1 MPVNALFGA
10 CLAMLKRFLVGY
22 GKDRECISKNYAK
35 EGSNLSK
42 IPSLKDQI
50 YQSIAESQVRQVME
64 QKRQQEIAQLQ
75 NDYNAWLKQQED
87 IEKLQRDFEA
97 WKAQNPEQAAADL
110 QTANDIIAQTKPQ
123 ESAPKAPVQKSQEIP
138 SLSAPKQEMR
148 FYTPKEKA
156 EFIADRKK
164 YLHELR
170 ATKANGTD
178 VNKQTADYLNSEEH
192 EKQLEGMANNK
203 APGKQNTQELMPSE
217 IPEEVINQYAQLN
230 GLSADQARAEIEQQI
245 NKAKAMGNT
254 SLKAANDVTI
264 DQEKTAQAQAEVA
277 EQKRKAAQKKQNP
290 WEAALN
296 NAGDAIAGIVAGPV
310 RLAGKALG
318 KDWDLVGDRVRQNV
332 AEANEQHPVA
342 SSLGRIAGMAAGA
355 YMLGGGAGG
364 RALSAKGAPTA
375 GEALKAGYEDALV
388 NGGTKAQAILNGAGT
403 AARQLGAN
411 TLRDMPIDL
420 ATDIIPTLA
429 NDVAEEKSTGEI
441 VKNTLLNTAINGGL
455 NAVGDIASL
464 YRPIKGIVGNGGP
477 KVDIPNNQIP
487 ELVTGIYDNAD
498 DYVVRGLPGG
508 KNDEIISQ
516 ERANIV
522 EQLRK
527 YANGELS
534 QKDLIQLGAT
544 PEYLKD
550 IGDIN
555 NPLVMT
561 QSNISKFAYPEGYM
575 GGKHNLG
582 YDAIAEVPNRLNDP
596 AAVMKSLTQ
605 PDSGVVLTDM
615 LDAHGDPVIAPVHM
629 GKEKDANIVN
639 ELASMHGR
647 PGIDYLL
654 DNSDIIYKNE
664 EKVRDVLSGNGLQLS
679 KQKATADPLLNYN
692 IAEGAENVN
701 KESINKVMAEDIG
714 LNSPK
719 PQSEK
724 SIEGVWK
731 LEESPKTTEDL
742 WSELEKG
749 SQGQQPTP
757 PVRTSEL
764 NERGQKLS
772 RLHETLQNTEMLTD
786 AEKQAYADKN
796 GFWYDPDN
804 ERALAEQ
811 AKAEVAQDLD
821 GVYKQYAEGTDPGK
835 LSGADAHKMFTASFD
850 YSKMAQEAL
859 ESGDQ
864 AAAKLYNQKA
874 RNIMLNAREAATK
887 GGQFNAAIAYYSKTP
902 QGYIDKAYG
911 LLDKQ
916 IGDFKAKNPKLS
928 NGIDELS
935 KGVSDMLKDIDVE
948 SILTGTDEAAKDSLR
963 RNVLDGISDMIEKSN
978 NKQLKNAFKNLSLTD
993 MDEIIA
999 SNYQAD
1005 IARTLDMFSM
1015 GSFGVKPETVD
1026 KVMDIFAE
1034 AEKYGYNSKEYYKM
1048 EQEAFNLL
1056 ANDLCNGKSFGE
1068 KLNAWR
1074 YFSMLSNPLTH
1085 IKNNLGNLNNNILTG
1100 VKNNIAASIEAA
1112 ADRIAK
1118 AKGLEGIDGGRTK
1131 TFLNPIKDR
1140 DLISGAAKDF
1150 DDFSFRQY
1158 KEGGN
1163 KWLNASQELS
1173 RAGHTFKD
1181 KGLGKA
1187 ANFLT
1192 EGNADLLDVED
1203 IVAGKAKYQTSL
1215 AGFLKANG
1223 ADASIFNATDD
1234 ASKELLAQGRQYA
1247 LNQANEATFH
1257 QSNAFA
1263 EWWSKNIRAAKESD
1277 SAALK
1282 GLGYTA
1288 DTVLPFVKTP
1298 SNILAQSFAYS
1309 PLEFVK
1315 VVAETGKL
1323 KRGQITAA
1331 QYINDIAKGVTGTMG
1346 LALGALLQH
1355 EGILYVGTGDKDLDA
1370 YNAKRGINP
1379 MTIKVGK
1386 KYVSLS
1392 ELAPA
1397 AMSLISGATSW
1408 YYLKQALNGDGDMAL
1423 DALTS
1428 GVYSM
1433 AESINDMT
1441 MLNGVADT
1449 LSAVRYADSDTDVL
1463 SSIGRTVAGNFVGQL
1478 LPTVG
1483 GKVEKTIDDTKRT
1496 TYTDKKGKA
1505 AKYWAQEGNYLKTKI
1520 PGLQEAGEQI
1530 APQLPALGDYMTNE
1544 ASIGPWGEELKQ
1556 QDYGLGT
1563 GGRIIN
1569 NFLNPLA
1576 TTTDASTAVDD
1587 ELRALYNDTHE
1598 TKLLNYGLN
1607 ASSNSSVDGNKL
1619 TPKEWTAFSKEFGS
1633 LKYEL
1638 AESLM
1643 NMDGYK
1649 DMTPEDKVEA
1659 YDQLGKFAK
1668 AYAYNQATGKELKST
1683 NQGYADSYKQ
1693 GGAKAVVEQIA
1704 AKSQGKSAA
1713 EAAGVK
1719 SNSAAGKAIAE
1730 AAQSGDTQKVEQLTE
1745 STKTLSDYGLTH
1757 KGPYETYEKA
1767 QQVIPSLSAEDFAK
1781 TYKSIDADGNQG
1793 IKQDEII
1800 DYLNKTHASQAE
1812 GKKIWNAYG
1821 NSTWK
1826 KIPSLEDGVWSKKA
1840 N

>member
-1 MPVNALFGA
+1 MPVYALFGV
-10 CLAMLKRFLVGY
+10 CLAMLKRSFVGY
-22 GKDRECISKNYAK
+22 GKDRECISKNYVK
-35 EGSNLSK
+35 EGNNLSKK

-64 QKRQQEIAQLQ
+64 QKRQQEITQLQ

-110 QTANDIIAQTKPQ
+110 QTANDIIAQNKPQ
-123 ESAPKAPVQKSQEIP
+123 ESAPKAPVQKSQQIP
-138 SLSAPKQEMR
+138 SLSAPKQEKR
-148 FYTPKEKA
+148 FNTAKEKA
-156 EFIADRKK
+156 EFVADRKK
-164 YLHELR
+164 YLNELR

-178 VNKQTADYLNSEEH
+178 VNKQTADYLNSEDRK
-192 EKQLEGMANNK
+192 KQLESMTSDNVLGTK
-203 APGKQNTQELMPSE
+203 RNTPEL
-217 IPEEVINQYAQLN
+217 IPDQIPDEVINQYAQKN

-245 NKAKAMGNT
+245 SKAKAMGNT
-254 SLKAANDVTI
+254 SLKPASDVTI

-364 RALSAKGAPTA
+364 RALSANGAPTA
-375 GEALKAGYEDALV
+375 GEALKAGYEDALL
-388 NGGTKAQAILNGAGT
+388 NGGTKAQAILNGAGA

-429 NDVAEEKSTGEI
+429 NDVAEEKSTEEI

-464 YRPIKGIVGNGGP
+464 AKPIGNIMGANGVKNAPNALNDVLNVVDDIKPLDDITGAKNALNEVDALKNIDTANVSDIAP
-477 KVDIPNNQIP
+477 KADNVIDFPKADNIP
-487 ELVTGIYDNAD
+487 EA
-498 DYVVRGLPGG
+498 
-508 KNDEIISQ
+508 
-516 ERANIV
+516 
-522 EQLRK
+522 
-527 YANGELS
+527 
-534 QKDLIQLGAT
+534 
-544 PEYLKD
+544 
-550 IGDIN
+550 
-555 NPLVMT
+555 
-561 QSNISKFAYPEGYM
+561 
-575 GGKHNLG
+575 
-582 YDAIAEVPNRLNDP
+582 
-596 AAVMKSLTQ
+596 
-605 PDSGVVLTDM
+605 
-615 LDAHGDPVIAPVHM
+615 
-629 GKEKDANIVN
+629 
-639 ELASMHGR
+639 
-647 PGIDYLL
+647 
-654 DNSDIIYKNE
+654 
-664 EKVRDVLSGNGLQLS
+664 
-679 KQKATADPLLNYN
+679 
-692 IAEGAENVN
+692 
-701 KESINKVMAEDIG
+701 NKVMAEDIG
-714 LNSPK
+714 IPK
-719 PQSEK
+719 DVPPEP
-724 SIEGVWK
+724 
-731 LEESPKTTEDL
+731 ESVKATFEIPDTPENAPTGPRPAKTTEDL

-749 SQGQQPTP
+749 SQGQQVPNS
-757 PVRTSEL
+757 PVRTQEL
-764 NERGQKLS
+764 NEQGQKLS

-804 ERALAEQ
+804 ERALAAQ

-864 AAAKLYNQKA
+864 ATAKLYNQKA

-935 KGVSDMLKDIDVE
+935 KGVSNMLKDVDVE

-1056 ANDLCNGKSFGE
+1056 ANDLCNGKSFGD

-1100 VKNNIAASIEAA
+1100 VKNNVAASIEAA

-1315 VVAETGKL
+1315 VAAETGKL

-1386 KYVSLS
+1386 NYVSLS

-1576 TTTDASTAVDD
+1576 TTTDTSTAVDD

-1704 AKSQGKSAA
+1704 GKSQGKSAA

-1730 AAQSGDTQKVEQLTE
+1730 AAKSGDTQKVEQLTE

>member
-1 MPVNALFGA
+1 M
-10 CLAMLKRFLVGY
+10 
-22 GKDRECISKNYAK
+22 AK
-35 EGSNLSK
+35 QLSFK
-42 IPSLKDQI
+42 QQVI
-50 YQSIAESQVRQVME
+50 QSIANKQVE
-64 QKRQQEIAQLQ
+64 QALAAQRQQEIAQIQADYDKWQKDQEGIAALQ
-75 NDYNAWLKQQED
+75 ADYDNWLKGQQVETP
-87 IEKLQRDFEA
+87 EA
-97 WKAQNPEQAAADL
+97 N
-110 QTANDIIAQTKPQ
+110 T
-123 ESAPKAPVQKSQEIP
+123 APVQPVRVP
-138 SLSAPKQEMR
+138 SLADYTPEKR

-156 EFIADRKK
+156 EFVADRNE
-164 YLHELR
+164 YLSGLR
-170 ATKANGTD
+170 TPNKPMESADNLSSKEQPGSSVNNVLGTKR
-178 VNKQTADYLNSEEH
+178 S
-192 EKQLEGMANNK
+192 
-203 APGKQNTQELMPSE
+203 TQEL
-217 IPEEVINQYAQLN
+217 IPTELPDEVISQYAQIN
-230 GLSADQARAEIEQQI
+230 GLSVDQARAEIEEQI
-245 NKAKAMGNT
+245 NKTKAMGNT

-277 EQKRKAAQKKQNP
+277 EQKRKDAQKKQNP

-296 NAGDAIAGIVAGPV
+296 NAGDAIAGIVNGPV
-310 RLAGKALG
+310 RLVGKALG

-342 SSLGRIAGMAAGA
+342 SNIGRIAGMAAGA

-429 NDVAEEKSTGEI
+429 NDVAEEKSAGEI
-441 VKNTLLNTAINGGL
+441 IKNTALNTAINGGL
-455 NAVGDIASL
+455 NAVGDLASL
-464 YRPIKGIVGNGGP
+464 YKPIKGLVNGGP
-477 KVDIPNNQIP
+477 PNIDIPKNAP
-487 ELVTGIYDNAD
+487 EAVNDILKNTDIENPIDEVTGAKNA
-498 DYVVRGLPGG
+498 L
-508 KNDEIISQ
+508 N
-516 ERANIV
+516 
-522 EQLRK
+522 
-527 YANGELS
+527 
-534 QKDLIQLGAT
+534 
-544 PEYLKD
+544 
-550 IGDIN
+550 
-555 NPLVMT
+555 
-561 QSNISKFAYPEGYM
+561 
-575 GGKHNLG
+575 
-582 YDAIAEVPNRLNDP
+582 EV
-596 AAVMKSLTQ
+596 
-605 PDSGVVLTDM
+605 
-615 LDAHGDPVIAPVHM
+615 
-629 GKEKDANIVN
+629 
-639 ELASMHGR
+639 
-647 PGIDYLL
+647 
-654 DNSDIIYKNE
+654 
-664 EKVRDVLSGNGLQLS
+664 
-679 KQKATADPLLNYN
+679 
-692 IAEGAENVN
+692 EGANPVDLPEP
-701 KESINKVMAEDIG
+701 NKVMAESITNRPVKD
-714 LNSPK
+714 S
-719 PQSEK
+719 
-724 SIEGVWK
+724 SIEGTWK
-731 LEESPKTTEDL
+731 IEDGPKNTDDL

-749 SQGQQPTP
+749 SQGQQPNP
-757 PVRTSEL
+757 PVRTQEL
-764 NERGQKLS
+764 NEQGQKLS

-811 AKAEVAQDLD
+811 AKAAVAQDLD
-821 GVYKQYAEGTDPGK
+821 GIYKQYAEGIDPGK

-902 QGYIDKAYG
+902 QGYVDKAYG

-935 KGVSDMLKDIDVE
+935 KGISNMLKDTDVE
-948 SILTGTDEAAKDSLR
+948 SILTGADEAANDSLR
-963 RNVLDGISDMIEKSN
+963 RNVLDGISDMIEKSK
-978 NKQLKNAFKNLSLTD
+978 NKQLKEAFKNLSLTD

-1034 AEKYGYNSKEYYKM
+1034 AESYGYNSKEYYKL

-1056 ANDLCNGKSFGE
+1056 ANDLYNGKSFGD

-1074 YFSMLSNPLTH
+1074 YFSMLSHSQTH

-1100 VKNNIAASIEAA
+1100 IKNNVAAGVEIA

-1118 AKGLEGIDGGRTK
+1118 AKGLEGIDRTK
-1131 TFLNPIKDR
+1131 AFLNPVKDM

-1150 DDFSFRQY
+1150 DNNAFRQY

-1173 RAGHTFKD
+1173 RAGNTFKD
-1181 KGLGKA
+1181 KGLGKV
-1187 ANFLT
+1187 ANFVT
-1192 EGNADLLDVED
+1192 EKNADLLDIED
-1203 IVAGKAKYQTSL
+1203 IIAGKAKYQTSL

-1223 ADASIFNATDD
+1223 ADASIFSATDD

-1263 EWWSKNIRAAKESD
+1263 EWWSKNIRAAKESN

-1309 PLEFVK
+1309 PLEFAK

-1331 QYINDIAKGVTGTMG
+1331 QYINDIAKGLTGTMG

-1355 EGILYVGTGDKDLDA
+1355 EGILYVGTGDKDLDN

-1386 KYVSLS
+1386 NYVSLS

-1408 YYLKQALNGDGDMAL
+1408 FYLKQAMDGDGEMAL

-1478 LPTVG
+1478 LPTAG
-1483 GKVEKTIDDTKRT
+1483 GKIEKTIDDTKRT

-1505 AKYWAQEGNYLKTKI
+1505 AKYWSQEGNYLKTKV
-1520 PGLQEAGEQI
+1520 PGLQEAGEKI
-1530 APQLPALGDYMTNE
+1530 EPTLPTLSDYMTNE
-1544 ASIGPWGEELKQ
+1544 PSIGQWGEELKQ
-1556 QDYGLGT
+1556 QDYGLG
-1563 GGRIIN
+1563 GSGRFIN

-1576 TTTDASTAVDD
+1576 TTTDTSSAVDD

-1619 TPKEWTAFSKEFGS
+1619 TPKEWTTFSKEFGS

-1643 NMDGYK
+1643 NTEGYK
-1649 DMTPEDKVEA
+1649 SMSPEDKVEA

-1683 NQGYADSYKQ
+1683 NQSYADSYNQ

-1704 AKSQGKSAA
+1704 GKSQGKSATK
-1713 EAAGVK
+1713 AAGVN
-1719 SNSAAGKAIAE
+1719 SNSTAGKAIAE
-1730 AAQSGDTQKVEQLTE
+1730 AAKSGDTKKVEQLAE
-1745 STKTLSDYGLTH
+1745 STKTLSDYGLTR

-1781 TYKSIDADGNQG
+1781 TFKSIDADGNQG

-1826 KIPSLEDGVWSKKA
+1826 KIPSLEDGVWSKKTK
-1840 N
+1840 

>member
-1 MPVNALFGA
+1 MPVYALFGV
-10 CLAMLKRFLVGY
+10 CLAMLKRSFVGY

-35 EGSNLSK
+35 EGNNLSKK

-64 QKRQQEIAQLQ
+64 QKRQQEITQLQ

-138 SLSAPKQEMR
+138 SLSAPKQEKR
-148 FYTPKEKA
+148 FYTAKEKA
-156 EFIADRKK
+156 EFVADRKK
-164 YLHELR
+164 YLNELR

-178 VNKQTADYLNSEEH
+178 VNKQTADYLNSEDRK
-192 EKQLEGMANNK
+192 KQLESMTSDNVLGTK
-203 APGKQNTQELMPSE
+203 RNTPEL
-217 IPEEVINQYAQLN
+217 IPDQIPDELISQYAQLN
-230 GLSADQARAEIEQQI
+230 GLTADQARAEIEQQI
-245 NKAKAMGNT
+245 SKAKAMGNT
-254 SLKAANDVTI
+254 SLKPASDVTI

-318 KDWDLVGDRVRQNV
+318 KDWDLVGDRVRQSV

-364 RALSAKGAPTA
+364 RAASANGAPTA
-375 GEALKAGYEDALV
+375 GEALKAGYGDALL
-388 NGGTKAQAILNGAGT
+388 NGGTKAQAILNGAGA

-455 NAVGDIASL
+455 NAVGDLASL
-464 YRPIKGIVGNGGP
+464 ARPIKGIVNNGNP
-477 KVDIPNNQIP
+477 KIDIPQNAP
-487 ELVTGIYDNAD
+487 EAVTDLLKNTDIENPIDDIKGAKNAF
-498 DYVVRGLPGG
+498 
-508 KNDEIISQ
+508 N
-516 ERANIV
+516 
-522 EQLRK
+522 
-527 YANGELS
+527 
-534 QKDLIQLGAT
+534 
-544 PEYLKD
+544 
-550 IGDIN
+550 
-555 NPLVMT
+555 
-561 QSNISKFAYPEGYM
+561 
-575 GGKHNLG
+575 
-582 YDAIAEVPNRLNDP
+582 EV
-596 AAVMKSLTQ
+596 
-605 PDSGVVLTDM
+605 
-615 LDAHGDPVIAPVHM
+615 
-629 GKEKDANIVN
+629 
-639 ELASMHGR
+639 
-647 PGIDYLL
+647 
-654 DNSDIIYKNE
+654 
-664 EKVRDVLSGNGLQLS
+664 
-679 KQKATADPLLNYN
+679 
-692 IAEGAENVN
+692 ENV
-701 KESINKVMAEDIG
+701 KPLPEPNKVMAEDIG
-714 LNSPK
+714 LDNPK
-719 PQSEK
+719 PQAEK

-749 SQGQQPTP
+749 SQGQQATP
-757 PVRTSEL
+757 PVRTPEL
-764 NERGQKLS
+764 NEQGQKLS

-821 GVYKQYAEGTDPGK
+821 GIYKQYAEGADPGK

-864 AAAKLYNQKA
+864 ATAKLYNQKA

-916 IGDFKAKNPKLS
+916 LGDFKAKNPKLS

-935 KGVSDMLKDIDVE
+935 KGVSDMLKDVDVE

-1056 ANDLCNGKSFGE
+1056 ANDLCNGKSFGD

-1100 VKNNIAASIEAA
+1100 VKNNVAASIEAA

-1315 VVAETGKL
+1315 VAAETGKL

-1386 KYVSLS
+1386 NYVSLS

-1496 TYTDKKGKA
+1496 TYTDKNGKA
-1505 AKYWAQEGNYLKTKI
+1505 AKYWAQEGNYLKAKI

-1576 TTTDASTAVDD
+1576 TTTDTSTAVDD

-1704 AKSQGKSAA
+1704 GRSQGKSAA

-1730 AAQSGDTQKVEQLTE
+1730 AAKSGDTQKVEQLTE

-1812 GKKIWNAYG
+1812 GKKIWSAYG

>member
-1 MPVNALFGA
+1 MN
-10 CLAMLKRFLVGY
+10 
-22 GKDRECISKNYAK
+22 K
-35 EGSNLSK
+35 EILQ
-42 IPSLKDQI
+42 QI
-50 YQSIAESQVRQVME
+50 ANSQVRAVME

-75 NDYNAWLKQQED
+75 KDFDAWNKQQNEIAQLEADYNAWLEQQ
-87 IEKLQRDFEA
+87 
-97 WKAQNPEQAAADL
+97 KAQEAAAQAAQQIEQPQPSIEQPL
-110 QTANDIIAQTKPQ
+110 QVQTEQPRTQ
-123 ESAPKAPVQKSQEIP
+123 QKAQEIP
-138 SLSAPKQEMR
+138 SLSAPKQEKR
-148 FYTPKEKA
+148 FYTAKEKA
-156 EFIADRKK
+156 EFVADRKQ
-164 YLHELR
+164 YLDSLR
-170 ATKANGTD
+170 ARTANGKD
-178 VNKQTADYLNSEEH
+178 VNKEAANYLNRENYQ
-192 EKQLEGMANNK
+192 KQQQLENMMATGGNSKSN
-203 APGKQNTQELMPSE
+203 AQGLIPSE
-217 IPEEVINQYAQLN
+217 IPEEVISQYAQLN

-254 SLKAANDVTI
+254 SLKPASDVTI

-318 KDWDLVGDRVRQNV
+318 KDWDLVGDRVRQSV

-364 RALSAKGAPTA
+364 RALSANGAPTA

-487 ELVTGIYDNAD
+487 ELVTDIYDNAD

-508 KNDEIISQ
+508 KNDEIIAQ

-654 DNSDIIYKNE
+654 DNSDILYKNE

-692 IAEGAENVN
+692 ISEGAENVN

-714 LNSPK
+714 LEKPK
-719 PQSEK
+719 EVPQETPTSFK
-724 SIEGVWK
+724 LTGDIEPVK
-731 LEESPKTTEDL
+731 EPQTTADL
-742 WSELEKG
+742 WDELKAGE
-749 SQGQQPTP
+749 QGGAPSTP
-757 PVRTSEL
+757 KAAQEV
-764 NERGQKLS
+764 NEQGQKLS
-772 RLHETLQNTEMLTD
+772 KLHSTLQNTETLTP
-786 AEKQAYADKN
+786 EQKQAYADKN

-811 AKAEVAQDLD
+811 AKAAVENDLD
-821 GVYKQYAEGTDPGK
+821 GIYKQYAGEKLDPGK

-963 RNVLDGISDMIEKSN
+963 RNVLDGISDMIEKSK

-1026 KVMDIFAE
+1026 KVMDLFAE
-1034 AEKYGYNSKEYYKM
+1034 AESYGFNSKQYYKL

-1056 ANDLCNGKSFGE
+1056 ANDLSDGKSFAD
-1068 KLNAWR
+1068 KLSAWR
-1074 YFSMLSNPLTH
+1074 YFSMLSSPQTH
-1085 IKNNLGNLNNNILTG
+1085 IRNNLGNLTNAGLTG
-1100 VKNNIAASIEAA
+1100 IKNNIAATIEAA
-1112 ADRIAK
+1112 AERLAK
-1118 AKGLEGIDGGRTK
+1118 WRGYEGIEGGRTK
-1131 TFLNPIKDR
+1131 SILNPMSSADN
-1140 DLISGAAKDF
+1140 DLIKSAGTDF
-1150 DDFSFRQY
+1150 DNNAFRQY
-1158 KEGGN
+1158 KQAGN
-1163 KWLNASQELS
+1163 KWLNASQELDK
-1173 RAGHTFKD
+1173 AGRVFKD
-1181 KGLGKA
+1181 NLGGKIL
-1187 ANFLT
+1187 NGLT
-1192 EGNADLLDVED
+1192 EGNSNLLDYED
-1203 IVAGKAKYQTSL
+1203 IIAGKAKYRTSL

-1223 ADASIFNATDD
+1223 ADASIFKATDD
-1234 ASKELLAQGRQYA
+1234 ASKQLLEQGRQVA
-1247 LNQANEATFH
+1247 LNAANEATFH
-1257 QSNAFA
+1257 QSNKFA
-1263 EWWSKNIRAAKESD
+1263 ELFSKGIRSAKDSD
-1277 SAALK
+1277 HMAVKA
-1282 GLGYTA
+1282 LGYVG
-1288 DTVLPFVKTP
+1288 DTILPFVKTP

-1309 PLEFVK
+1309 PLEFIK
-1315 VVAETGKL
+1315 VAAETNKWKKGV
-1323 KRGQITAA
+1323 ISSAD
-1331 QYINDIAKGVTGTMG
+1331 YINDIAKGITGTMG
-1346 LALGALLQH
+1346 LALGAILEH
-1355 EGILYVGTGDKDLDA
+1355 EGILYVGTGDKELDN
-1370 YNAKRGINP
+1370 YNAKRGIKP
-1379 MTIKVGK
+1379 MSIKVGK
-1386 KYVSLS
+1386 NYVSLS

-1397 AMSLISGATSW
+1397 AMSLIAGADTW
-1408 YYLKQALNGDGDMAL
+1408 YYLKEAMNGDGDMAL

-1428 GVYSM
+1428 GVYSTL
-1433 AESINDMT
+1433 ESINDMT

-1449 LSAVRYADSDTDVL
+1449 LSSIRYADTDTDVFGSL
-1463 SSIGRTVAGNFVGQL
+1463 ARNVAGNFASQL
-1478 LPTVG
+1478 IPTLG

-1505 AKYWAQEGNYLKTKI
+1505 AKYWDQESKYYQTKI
-1520 PGLQEAGEQI
+1520 PGLQEAGEALKQSQI
-1530 APQLPALGDYMTNE
+1530 PSLQATGNRLALEPSVGT
-1544 ASIGPWGEELKQ
+1544 WGEELKQ

-1569 NFLNPLA
+1569 NFLNPLT
-1576 TTTDASTAVDD
+1576 TTTDTSDRVDN
-1587 ELRALYNDTHE
+1587 ELRALYEE
-1598 TKLLNYGLN
+1598 TGDNKVLNYGLT
-1607 ASSNSSVDGNKL
+1607 ASSNQTVDGEKL
-1619 TPKEWTAFSKEFGS
+1619 SPEDWTAFQKGYGS
-1633 LKYEL
+1633 LKHEL
-1638 AESLM
+1638 AEKLMDTKEYDSLS
-1643 NMDGYK
+1643 GA
-1649 DMTPEDKVEA
+1649 DKVEI
-1659 YDQLGKFAK
+1659 YSKMESFAK
-1668 AYAYNQATGKELKST
+1668 AYTQNKVTGKEMSKA
-1683 NQGYADSYKQ
+1683 NQALAENYDK
-1693 GGAKAVVEQIA
+1693 GGIDEVVNTLTGKGI
-1704 AKSQGKSAA
+1704 AKS
-1713 EAAGVK
+1713 AGVK
-1719 SNSAAGKAIAE
+1719 SNSVAGKAATAAAEKGNLEE
-1730 AAQSGDTQKVEQLTE
+1730 AAKIIEE
-1745 STKTLSDYGLTH
+1745 SKTLSDYGLSGA
-1757 KGPYETYEKA
+1757 GPQATYQKA
-1767 QQVIPSLSAEDFAK
+1767 QQLIPSLTTESFAN
-1781 TYKSIDADGNQG
+1781 TYKAIDTDGNLG

-1812 GKKIWNAYG
+1812 GQKIWNAYG
-1821 NSTWK
+1821 NSDWK
-1826 KIPSLEDGVWSKKA
+1826 KIPSLADGTWSKKQK
-1840 N
+1840 